1 MRRLIIKA
9 EMALKAE
16 YLDFVRQ
23 KVLTQLARDGLALIP
38 CGFDYEFEPSDEWIS
53 KDTIEPEQ
61 FSEIIFCDASGIIY
75 SGTIDAL
82 HRYIDRSGEAVLN
95 VVAWMPAPKPYKR

>member
-9 EMALKAE
+9 KMVYKSDQ
-16 YLDFVRQ
+16 LDYIRR
-23 KVLTQLARDGLALIP
+23 KVLNQLSKDGVALIP
-38 CGFDYEFEPSDEWIS
+38 CGFDYEFEPSDEWIA
-53 KDTIEPEQ
+53 KGTIEPEQ
-61 FSEIIFCDASGIIY
+61 FSEIIFCDSSGIIY
-75 SGTIDAL
+75 AGTIDAL